1 MKVLD
6 TNFVIDLLSGNAA
19 AAEKARSDESPGLS
33 LAVPAPC
40 VAELFRGVDRAGGRG
55 REALEALLNE
65 VEVLPLDDPGARIA
79 GRLAA
84 ETASSGREV
93 SMMDCL
99 VAGIAVRHEATIVSR
114 DRDFSRIPGLS
125 LETY

>member
-19 AAEKARSDESPGLS
+19 AAAKARLDESPGLS
-33 LAVPAPC
+33 LGVPAPC
-40 VAELFRGVDRAGGRG
+40 VAELFRGVDRSGGRG
-55 REALEALLNE
+55 REALESLLAE
-65 VEVLPLDDPGARIA
+65 VEILPLDEQGARIA

-84 ETASSGREV
+84 ESASRGREV
-93 SMMDCL
+93 PMMDCL
-99 VAGIAVRHEATIVSR
+99 VAGIALLHEATIVSR
-114 DRDFSRIPGLS
+114 DRDFGRIPGLS